1 MQEIKKLKE
10 LMHDNSILPKFAK
23 KPIKITK
30 NFHVKFS
37 INPRSCKIQIF

>member
-23 KPIKITK
+23 NQSRSLRITK
-30 NFHVKFS
+30 TSF
-37 INPRSCKIQIF
+37 R